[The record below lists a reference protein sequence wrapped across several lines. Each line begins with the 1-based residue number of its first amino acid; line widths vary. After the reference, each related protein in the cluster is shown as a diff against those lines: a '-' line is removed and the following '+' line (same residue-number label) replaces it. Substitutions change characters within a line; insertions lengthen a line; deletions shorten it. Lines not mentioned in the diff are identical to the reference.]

1 MGPVPFVNP
10 FVDVPPAVIAAAQ
23 AASSTPEPHVPPA
36 ATTSAVPMATKKG
49 RAARGARGGSVAA
62 TAATAA
68 AFDILLVAAQEAA
81 DAKLKQR
88 KVLPPRPPRPPR
100 PPPLQQHPLDVAARS
115 NSDPGVVRR
124 PAAAAAAG
132 KAQRKT
138 KKQTATQRSKGRAG
152 KSSLPGGVEDVV
164 VNSRAKSPGR
174 QHQLF
179 KAIEQVD
186 IVTHEVVAT
195 FHSQSDAEVSRLRRH
210 PVVGAS
216 KKIDA
221 RSI

>member
-88 KVLPPRPPRPPR
+88 KVLPPRPPRPP
-100 PPPLQQHPLDVAARS
+100 PLQQHPLDVAARS

-132 KAQRKT
+132 KAQKKT

-186 IVTHEVVAT
+186 VVTHEVVAT

>member
-88 KVLPPRPPRPPR
+88 KVLPPRPPRPP
-100 PPPLQQHPLDVAARS
+100 PLQQHPLDVAARS

-132 KAQRKT
+132 KAQKKT

>member
-36 ATTSAVPMATKKG
+36 ATTSAVPMATKKV

-81 DAKLKQR
+81 DAKLKQQ
-88 KVLPPRPPRPPR
+88 KVLPPRPPR

-132 KAQRKT
+132 KAQKKA

-164 VNSRAKSPGR
+164 VKIRAKSPGR

-186 IVTHEVVAT
+186 IATHEVVAT

-210 PVVGAS
+210 PVAGAS